1 MSLFCVW
8 SNCRYLEPWSGVI
21 TGDPFFIV
29 ILDRVTAKIQR
40 QTTFRLGTP
49 RASSSGCSAPLLLS
63 PSSLHLLWA
72 RYTHTHTHT
81 HTHTN
86 TANTSTCM
94 YTHMF
99 GMGTQMQTGNTGV
112 SGAKD
117 GLIQQCWRWR
127 QSAPCPAFGA
137 PCPPPP
143 QTPPDFPKEA

>member
-1 MSLFCVW
+1 MFGLIADIWSHGRELSLAILSSLSSW
-8 SNCRYLEPWSGVI
+8 TGSLQRYSDKPPSDWGHLVP
-21 TGDPFFIV
+21 
-29 ILDRVTAKIQR
+29 
-40 QTTFRLGTP
+40 
-49 RASSSGCSAPLLLS
+49 PLLVAQHLCS
-63 PSSLHLLWA
+63 CRLHLCICSGPD
-72 RYTHTHTHT
+72 THTHT